1 MLYIEEKE
9 MMGAD
14 KMDEHKAT
22 SSAMEYAIMD
32 YKKGNSRMQELLPD
46 VASSYFKF
54 TDACF
59 EEGALCKK
67 QKQLTALGISIHA
80 QDEYCI
86 LYHAKGAA
94 EAGATETEIM
104 ETIAVSA
111 ALGGGAAF
119 AQGLTLAMDAYQHFQ
134 GGQQ

>member
-1 MLYIEEKE
+1 MESREEAYE
-9 MMGAD
+9 AANYF
-14 KMDEHKAT
+14 EQ
-22 SSAMEYAIMD
+22 SIMD
-32 YKKGNSRMQELLPD
+32 FKTGSSRVQEGLPE
-46 VASSYFKF
+46 VVSSYFKF

-86 LYHAKGAA
+86 MYHAKGAA
-94 EAGATETEIM
+94 DHGATEKEIL
-104 ETIAVSA
+104 EVIAIST

-119 AQGLTLAMDAYQHFQ
+119 AQGATLALDTFDHYKSEKH
-134 GGQQ
+134 